1 MLSLGLR
8 TNAVT
13 CSESPSRVDLM
24 DALPESTILIELPH
38 AHAMKEPSDETA
50 KGPPV

>member
-1 MLSLGLR
+1 M
-8 TNAVT
+8 T

-24 DALPESTILIELPH
+24 DELAESTILMDSPH
-38 AHAMKEPSDETA
+38 AQTMKEVSDETA